1 MIVVFDKISSKV
13 LYLIE
18 NNGKFIDINGVSY
31 KTLNDNTLI
40 DNNGR
45 IYYVNNITQTDC
57 SINNYVENNY
67 ICDYFE

>member
-1 MIVVFDKISSKV
+1 MIVLFDKISSKL

-18 NNGKFIDINGVSY
+18 NNGNYIDINGNSY
-31 KTLNDNTLI
+31 KLYSTNTLI

-45 IYYVNNITQTDC
+45 VYIINKEIITDC
-57 SINNYVENNY
+57 SVNNYVENDY